1 MNVCISGAT
10 GLVGNELVIQNLN
23 NPEVKNVW
31 VLSRKPLP
39 FQHPKCHV
47 ILCEFTE
54 LTVLQLPEPIDISF
68 CALGT
73 TLRKAGSK
81 AVQQQI
87 DRDFVIQ
94 FAQLMQTNGC
104 KSIGVVSSLGAKID
118 SSNFY
123 LRTKGEMEKGVI
135 DVHIESTNFI
145 RPSLLLGPRNEKRPS
160 EKLFMYIMLL
170 INPILIGSW
179 RKYRGITGIDVA
191 AKLIELTLKEIKD
204 VNYVDLT
211 IK

>member
-23 NPEVKNVW
+23 NPSVTNVW
-31 VLSRKPLP
+31 VLSRRPLS
-39 FQHPKCHV
+39 FQHPKCRV
-47 ILCEFTE
+47 IICEFDE
-54 LTVLQLPEPIDISF
+54 LNMLKLPEPIDF
-68 CALGT
+68 AYCALGT

-81 AVQQQI
+81 TAQQKI
-87 DRDFVIQ
+87 DRDYVVR
-94 FAQLMQTNGC
+94 FAQLMHANGC
-104 KSIGVVSSLGAKID
+104 KSLGIVSSIGANSS

-123 LRTKGEMEKGVI
+123 LRTKGEMEDEVQAI
-135 DVHIESTNFI
+135 DIQSINFI
-145 RPSLLLGPRNEKRPS
+145 QPSLLLGPRIEKRPS

-191 AKLIELTLKEIKD
+191 AKLIELTLKEIKG

-211 IK
+211 NK